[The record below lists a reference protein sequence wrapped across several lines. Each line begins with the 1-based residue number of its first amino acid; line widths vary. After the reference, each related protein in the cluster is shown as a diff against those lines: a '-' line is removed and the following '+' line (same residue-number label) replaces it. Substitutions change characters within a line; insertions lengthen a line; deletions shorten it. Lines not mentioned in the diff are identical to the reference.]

1 MSQHFPDSGEPL
13 PHGTV
18 IVEEQDTR
26 HQQRIRAGQHTL
38 TADEPQDKGGS
49 DRGPNPYAL
58 LLSALGAC
66 TAMTLRMYADHKQ
79 WPLRH
84 VAVRLRHRKVHAEDC
99 EGCETKNGKI
109 DWIDREIAIEGDLT
123 DEQRGRLLEIADRCP
138 VHRTLHSEVKVATRS
153 VS

>member
-1 MSQHFPDSGEPL
+1 MSQHFPDSGGPL

-18 IVEEQDTR
+18 IVEEQAVR
-26 HQQRIRAGQHTL
+26 HQQRIRAGQHSL
-38 TADEPQDKGGS
+38 TADEPQDKGGG

-84 VAVRLRHRKVHAEDC
+84 VAVRLHHRKVHAADC
-99 EGCETKNGKI
+99 DECETKDGKI
-109 DWIDREIAIEGDLT
+109 DWIEREIAIEGDLT
-123 DEQRGRLLEIADRCP
+123 DEQRARLLEIADRCP
-138 VHRTLHSEVKVATRS
+138 VHRTLHSEVKVATRP